1 MPMSL
6 WKDFKD
12 FFFPR
17 TCMGC
22 GKKLLVH
29 ESVVC
34 LSCLSGLPF
43 TGLGNTPGNGME
55 RQFWGRFPIERA
67 SSLFYYAKGGEVA
80 SMLHG
85 MKYYGR
91 RKVCR
96 QMGNWL
102 AAELSATGFFD
113 GIDCL
118 IPVPLH
124 PCRLRQRG
132 YNQSGLLA
140 EGISEQTGI
149 PLCTDALVRTHNNRT
164 QTHKSGYERWQN
176 TDGLFAA
183 TVQAASLADRH
194 ILLVDDVLTTGAT
207 LTACADA
214 LSSIPGIRI
223 SVVTLAWAR

>member
-1 MPMSL
+1 MNL
-6 WKDFKD
+6 WADFKD

-29 ESVVC
+29 EPVVC
-34 LSCLSGLPF
+34 LSCLSDLPF
-43 TGLGNTPGNGME
+43 TGLGNTPGNEME
-55 RQFWGRFPIERA
+55 RHFWGKFPIERA
-67 SSLFYYAKGGEVA
+67 SALFYYAKGGAVA
-80 SMLHG
+80 TILHG

-91 RKVCR
+91 QRVCR

-102 AAELSATGFFD
+102 AAELSATGFFE
-113 GIDCL
+113 GVDCL
-118 IPVPLH
+118 VPVPLH
-124 PCRLRQRG
+124 PRRLRHRG

-140 EGISEQTGI
+140 AGISERTGI
-149 PLCTDALVRTHNNRT
+149 PVCPDVLVRTHNNRT

-183 TVQAASLADRH
+183 TSQAASLEH
-194 ILLVDDVLTTGAT
+194 KHVLLVDDVLTTGAT

-214 LSSIPGIRI
+214 LSPISGIRI
-223 SVVTLAWAR
+223 SVVTLAWAK

>member
-1 MPMSL
+1 
-6 WKDFKD
+6 
-12 FFFPR
+12 
-17 TCMGC
+17 
-22 GKKLLVH
+22 
-29 ESVVC
+29 
-34 LSCLSGLPF
+34 
-43 TGLGNTPGNGME
+43 
-55 RQFWGRFPIERA
+55 
-67 SSLFYYAKGGEVA
+67 
-80 SMLHG
+80 MLHG

-176 TDGLFAA
+176 TDGL
-183 TVQAASLADRH
+183 LPLPYR
-194 ILLVDDVLTTGAT
+194 LLRWQTG
-207 LTACADA
+207 
-214 LSSIPGIRI
+214 I
-223 SVVTLAWAR
+223 SCWWTMCLPRGLR